1 MYYGQLSEGNVAT
14 FGGVAADL
22 GATRARTR
30 KGLALR
36 IAKLRGKKARLVKK
50 KNRATSETRRRYLQ
64 SRIDRLDAKIYKMK
78 LVLKGKED
86 YDIISGK
93 KGLRS
98 RYFSSSSQGQ
108 SSASSASTMPMDM
121 EADALMTDSIDEIDD
136 FADEDFDAML
146 AEEEGMDTTTLA
158 LIGIGVLALGYFA
171 FGGKKK
177 RANRKVLGKARKN
190 TRRRRKSSKRR
201 KNRR

>member
-14 FGGVAADL
+14 FGGVAVDL
-22 GATRARTR
+22 GATRIRR
-30 KGLALR
+30 QKGLALR

-50 KNRATSETRRRYLQ
+50 KNRATSKTRRRYLQ

-78 LVLKGKED
+78 LVLKGKRKYRGSKQKFD
-86 YDIISGK
+86 
-93 KGLRS
+93 
-98 RYFSSSSQGQ
+98 SQGQ
-108 SSASSASTMPMDM
+108 PIVSEAAMIPMDM